1 MLPKNLKYGNKIE
14 SASGTVAYTSHIQ
27 PQNSGPYSDG
37 QTILINV
44 PTRNNLCLINSES
57 VLKFTLAVKPAADAE
72 FVRLD
77 RGGAGTIFQRLRLYS
92 GSNLI
97 EDIDN
102 YGLLFSDLIS
112 LQANSASHGKLNI
125 THGVRLEN
133 TVVGNCKL
141 IAGATADA
149 AGLIAQTEHSII
161 GRSYMAPA
169 GERLLGVANNEI
181 GNVTAATGSIPRTYC
196 VSLLSILGTLGN
208 QYVPLFAM
216 TSGPLRLE
224 LQLCSNANQFCC
236 SDKALSSFS
245 VSNVEYIASMLE
257 LSDQSME
264 IINNSLMGQPLQY
277 AIPSYRNYVNTN
289 TIINNVS
296 TQLNVPIAAKFSSL
310 KSIFGN
316 IRKTSNVGAVTFFP
330 HSSCH
335 YGLKSYN
342 LRIGSKIVPAKA
354 PESISEFFT
363 EACKAIGSVSDI
375 NHCPNMNMYSYNVKV
390 DTANTEKDDLFHA
403 SSVSKNFMIGVD
415 LEVFAN
421 AEKDSIYSGYNS
433 LNDDIFCQMQ
443 FNDNI
448 GADTPVRID
457 FFALY
462 DSLLVCENGVAM
474 VKF

>member
-1 MLPKNLKYGNKIE
+1 MLPKNLKYQNKIE

-44 PTRNNLCLINSES
+44 PTRNNLTLISSES
-57 VLKFTLAVKPAADAE
+57 VLKFTLAVKPAAAAE
-72 FVRLD
+72 YVRLD
-77 RGGAGTIFQRLRLYS
+77 RGGASCCIQRLRLYS

-133 TVVGNCKL
+133 IVTGNFKVT
-141 IAGATADA
+141 AGAPTNDLG
-149 AGLIAQTEHSII
+149 GLIAQTHSLNV
-161 GRSYMAPA
+161 RSYMAPA
-169 GERLLGVANNEI
+169 GERLLGVVDNEI
-181 GNVTAATGSIPRTYC
+181 GNVPTTGTVPRTYC
-196 VSLLSILGTLGN
+196 VSLLSILGTLSN

-216 TSGPLRLE
+216 SSSPLRLE

-236 SDKALSSFS
+236 SNVALSSFS

-277 AIPSYRNYVNTN
+277 AIPSFRNYVNTN
-289 TIINNVS
+289 TILNNVS
-296 TQLNVPIAAKFSSL
+296 TQLNVPVAAKFSSL
-310 KSIFGN
+310 KSLFAN
-316 IRKTSNVGAVTFFP
+316 IRKTANVGAVTFFP

-354 PESISEFFT
+354 PESISEFFI

-375 NHCPNMNMYSYNVKV
+375 NHCPNLNMYSYNVKV
-390 DTANTEKDDLFHA
+390 DTANTETDDFFSA
-403 SSVSKNFMIGVD
+403 SSVSKSFILGVD

-448 GADTPVRID
+448 TADTPVRID
-457 FFALY
+457 FYALY